1 MYPIYTEA
9 RKISLVEELFKENDE
24 ATLVELEV
32 KVSSNAINCDSI
44 NFFPLLVFFFNK
56 EFLQN

>member
-1 MYPIYTEA
+1 MYPIYKEA

-32 KVSSNAINCDSI
+32 KVSSNAINWDSI